1 MTADLKETRD
11 KLQETEAKAHEPIAI
26 TAMSCRFPGDVR
38 SPEDLWRIVSSGTDA
53 LSAFPEDRG
62 WDFEGLF
69 FKDDDEPDKSY
80 SLEGGFVYDVPRFDA
95 DFFGISPREAIAMD
109 PQQRIVLETAWEVVE
124 RAGIDM
130 ASLRGSRTGV
140 FLGTSFQGYGASI
153 ENPPEGTELYL
164 GIGTTIS
171 VASGRVAY
179 SFGLNGPAVTV
190 DTACSSSLV
199 ALHLACQSLRKDE
212 CSMAIVGG
220 VTVMA
225 NAGAFT
231 EFSRQRGLSTSGR
244 CKAFSADADGT
255 GWGEGV
261 GMFLVERLSDARK
274 AGRRVLAVIRGSAM
288 NQDGAS
294 NGLTAPNG
302 PAQQRV
308 IRAALEDAG
317 LSTAQ
322 IDMVEAHGTGTKLGD
337 PIEAQALHAVFGRSR
352 PEGRP
357 LWLGSVK
364 SNIGHTQAA
373 AGAAGLVKTVMALQ
387 QGAIPPTLHI
397 DRPSEHVDW
406 SAGELALPSEL
417 TPWPETG
424 APRRAGVSSFGVSG
438 TNAHVVI
445 EQAPFDDPAPE
456 AVPASAGNGPAVVP
470 WVLSAKS
477 EQALKAQAERLLAH
491 VRENPG
497 VPVADTGYSLAVTR
511 SRFEHRA
518 AVVAAGRE
526 DFEAAL
532 ASIVSGAPVPGV
544 VSGVAGRGT
553 RPVFVFPGQG
563 AQWAGMAVELLESS
577 PVFAARMAECAAAL
591 APHIDWSLLEV
602 SPHPVLSL
610 GLQGTVED
618 TGTDAAV
625 LGTLRRDEGGLD
637 RFLTSLAE
645 AHCHGVTVDWETV
658 FAGTGARRTDLP
670 TYPFQRQRYWPESP
684 VAELADTPDP
694 EDARFWEAVEQGNL
708 AALADAFDP
717 ADAELL
723 DAALPALSSWRR
735 RRRTNATIDSWR
747 YSLGWKPGTAAL
759 DARLTG
765 RWLVVVPDH
774 LDAETS
780 ATADTLTAGLLRH
793 GAEADRR
800 TLAELAALEGVE
812 DVDGVLSLLA
822 LGTAAHP
829 SAHPE
834 VPAGPAVTVE
844 LLRALAGLGATA
856 PLWAVTRAAVRV
868 GVSDRA
874 VDPAQSAVWGLGRV
888 AALELPQGWGGLV
901 DLPAGLD
908 DRGASRLCGILAA
921 AGDEDQWAVRD
932 SGAYV
937 CRLTRSPLGGRPGSR
952 NWTPRG
958 TVLVTGGTGAIASRV
973 ARRLAETGAE
983 HLVLTSRRGPDAPG
997 APELRDELTA
1007 LGVRVTVAACD
1018 VADRDALEALVGGL
1032 REAGE
1037 TITAVLHA
1045 AGVDRAGDILTL
1057 DAEQLREV
1065 LAAKTLGAAH
1075 LDALFDDDPLDA
1087 FVLFSSNS
1095 GVWGSGGHAAY
1106 AASNAYLDGLALN
1119 RRSRGLTATS
1129 VAWGAWDGGGM
1140 SGGDAGEQL
1149 ARRGL
1154 AAMPVEPAL
1163 EALQQAVEH
1172 DETCVSVA
1180 DMDWERFAPV
1190 YSMSRPRP
1198 LIGDIPEV
1206 RRALAREEDTAPD
1219 AQAGSSAL
1227 RGRLDGLT
1235 ADRRREVLLDL
1246 VRGEAAAVLG
1256 HQDADAVPPARAFR
1270 ELGFDSLTAVELR
1283 NRLSEATGLKLPT
1296 TLVFDHPDATRLA
1309 AFLGEELL
1317 GTRTATTV
1325 VDRATGFSDDEPIAI
1340 VGMACRYPGDVS
1352 SPDDL
1357 WRLVAEGADAMG
1369 AFPGNR
1375 GWDLD
1380 AVYDPEGRPG
1390 ASYVAEGGFVACA
1403 GHFDPAFFGIS
1414 PREAL
1419 AMDPQQRL
1427 LLETSWEAFEH
1438 AGIDPTTLHGSRTGV
1453 YAGTNGQDY
1462 APLLMASAEGADSTL
1477 TSNAASVLSG
1487 RVSYTLGLEGP
1498 AATVDTG
1505 CSSSLVALHLAAQAL
1520 RRGECDLALAGG
1532 VTVMSTPMS
1541 FTEFS
1546 RQRGMAADGRVK
1558 AFADAADGT
1567 GWGEGVGVLVV
1578 ERLSDARRNGHH
1590 VLAVLRGS
1598 AVNQDGASNGLTAPN
1613 GPSQQRVIRAAL
1625 ADAGLTPADVDAVE
1639 AHGTGTT
1646 LGDPIEAQALLTTYG
1661 QERPADGRPLWL
1673 GSIKS
1678 NVGHTQAAAGVAGVI
1693 KMVMA
1698 MRHGVLPPTL
1708 HVDRPSGKVDWSA
1721 GAVELLT
1728 EAQEWPA
1735 AQDRPRRAG
1744 VSSFGV
1750 SGTNAHVIIEQAPAE
1765 ESTADPET
1773 VPVPA
1778 GAVTVPWVLSAKS
1791 EQALKAQAER
1801 LLAHVWENPDVPVA
1815 DIGYSLALTRT
1826 AFSHRAAVVAA
1837 ERDAFETALT
1847 SLVEGA
1853 PSTAVTTASTAGR
1866 AAKTVFVFPGQGAQ
1880 WAGMAVE
1887 LLESSPVFA
1896 ARMAECAAAL
1906 APHIDWSLLDV
1917 VRSGEGLERVDVVQ
1931 PVLWAVMVS
1940 LAELWRSYG
1949 VQPAAVIGHS
1959 QGEIAAAAVA
1969 GILSLE
1975 DAAK

>member
-1 MTADLKETRD
+1 MTDASKTDEQKLRYFLKRVTADLKETRD

-477 EQALKAQAERLLAH
+477 EQALKAQAERLLGH

-532 ASIVSGAPVPGV
+532 ASIASGAPVPGV

-553 RPVFVFPGQG
+553 RP
-563 AQWAGMAVELLESS
+563 
-577 PVFAARMAECAAAL
+577 
-591 APHIDWSLLEV
+591 
-602 SPHPVLSL
+602 
-610 GLQGTVED
+610 
-618 TGTDAAV
+618 
-625 LGTLRRDEGGLD
+625 
-637 RFLTSLAE
+637 
-645 AHCHGVTVDWETV
+645 
-658 FAGTGARRTDLP
+658 
-670 TYPFQRQRYWPESP
+670 
-684 VAELADTPDP
+684 
-694 EDARFWEAVEQGNL
+694 
-708 AALADAFDP
+708 
-717 ADAELL
+717 
-723 DAALPALSSWRR
+723 
-735 RRRTNATIDSWR
+735 
-747 YSLGWKPGTAAL
+747 
-759 DARLTG
+759 
-765 RWLVVVPDH
+765 
-774 LDAETS
+774 
-780 ATADTLTAGLLRH
+780 
-793 GAEADRR
+793 
-800 TLAELAALEGVE
+800 
-812 DVDGVLSLLA
+812 
-822 LGTAAHP
+822 
-829 SAHPE
+829 
-834 VPAGPAVTVE
+834 
-844 LLRALAGLGATA
+844 
-856 PLWAVTRAAVRV
+856 
-868 GVSDRA
+868 
-874 VDPAQSAVWGLGRV
+874 
-888 AALELPQGWGGLV
+888 
-901 DLPAGLD
+901 
-908 DRGASRLCGILAA
+908 
-921 AGDEDQWAVRD
+921 
-932 SGAYV
+932 
-937 CRLTRSPLGGRPGSR
+937 
-952 NWTPRG
+952 
-958 TVLVTGGTGAIASRV
+958 
-973 ARRLAETGAE
+973 
-983 HLVLTSRRGPDAPG
+983 
-997 APELRDELTA
+997 
-1007 LGVRVTVAACD
+1007 
-1018 VADRDALEALVGGL
+1018 
-1032 REAGE
+1032 
-1037 TITAVLHA
+1037 
-1045 AGVDRAGDILTL
+1045 
-1057 DAEQLREV
+1057 
-1065 LAAKTLGAAH
+1065 
-1075 LDALFDDDPLDA
+1075 
-1087 FVLFSSNS
+1087 
-1095 GVWGSGGHAAY
+1095 
-1106 AASNAYLDGLALN
+1106 
-1119 RRSRGLTATS
+1119 
-1129 VAWGAWDGGGM
+1129 
-1140 SGGDAGEQL
+1140 
-1149 ARRGL
+1149 
-1154 AAMPVEPAL
+1154 
-1163 EALQQAVEH
+1163 
-1172 DETCVSVA
+1172 
-1180 DMDWERFAPV
+1180 
-1190 YSMSRPRP
+1190 
-1198 LIGDIPEV
+1198 
-1206 RRALAREEDTAPD
+1206 
-1219 AQAGSSAL
+1219 
-1227 RGRLDGLT
+1227 
-1235 ADRRREVLLDL
+1235 
-1246 VRGEAAAVLG
+1246 
-1256 HQDADAVPPARAFR
+1256 
-1270 ELGFDSLTAVELR
+1270 
-1283 NRLSEATGLKLPT
+1283 
-1296 TLVFDHPDATRLA
+1296 
-1309 AFLGEELL
+1309 
-1317 GTRTATTV
+1317 
-1325 VDRATGFSDDEPIAI
+1325 
-1340 VGMACRYPGDVS
+1340 
-1352 SPDDL
+1352 
-1357 WRLVAEGADAMG
+1357 
-1369 AFPGNR
+1369 
-1375 GWDLD
+1375 
-1380 AVYDPEGRPG
+1380 
-1390 ASYVAEGGFVACA
+1390 
-1403 GHFDPAFFGIS
+1403 
-1414 PREAL
+1414 
-1419 AMDPQQRL
+1419 
-1427 LLETSWEAFEH
+1427 
-1438 AGIDPTTLHGSRTGV
+1438 
-1453 YAGTNGQDY
+1453 
-1462 APLLMASAEGADSTL
+1462 
-1477 TSNAASVLSG
+1477 
-1487 RVSYTLGLEGP
+1487 
-1498 AATVDTG
+1498 
-1505 CSSSLVALHLAAQAL
+1505 
-1520 RRGECDLALAGG
+1520 
-1532 VTVMSTPMS
+1532 
-1541 FTEFS
+1541 
-1546 RQRGMAADGRVK
+1546 
-1558 AFADAADGT
+1558 
-1567 GWGEGVGVLVV
+1567 
-1578 ERLSDARRNGHH
+1578 
-1590 VLAVLRGS
+1590 
-1598 AVNQDGASNGLTAPN
+1598 
-1613 GPSQQRVIRAAL
+1613 
-1625 ADAGLTPADVDAVE
+1625 
-1639 AHGTGTT
+1639 
-1646 LGDPIEAQALLTTYG
+1646 
-1661 QERPADGRPLWL
+1661 
-1673 GSIKS
+1673 
-1678 NVGHTQAAAGVAGVI
+1678 
-1693 KMVMA
+1693 
-1698 MRHGVLPPTL
+1698 
-1708 HVDRPSGKVDWSA
+1708 
-1721 GAVELLT
+1721 
-1728 EAQEWPA
+1728 
-1735 AQDRPRRAG
+1735 
-1744 VSSFGV
+1744 
-1750 SGTNAHVIIEQAPAE
+1750 
-1765 ESTADPET
+1765 
-1773 VPVPA
+1773 
-1778 GAVTVPWVLSAKS
+1778 
-1791 EQALKAQAER
+1791 
-1801 LLAHVWENPDVPVA
+1801 
-1815 DIGYSLALTRT
+1815 
-1826 AFSHRAAVVAA
+1826 
-1837 ERDAFETALT
+1837 
-1847 SLVEGA
+1847 
-1853 PSTAVTTASTAGR
+1853 
-1866 AAKTVFVFPGQGAQ
+1866 VFVFPGQGAQ

-1975 DAAK
+1975 DAAKVVALRSRAITALAGLGGMVSIAQPAAWVRDTITAWDGRISVAAVNGPSSTVVSGDVDALDQLIAACESAGIRARTVDVDYASHSAHVEAIRDELARLLDGITPQQGGTPLYSSLTGRLLAETPMDGGYWYDNLRNTVEFEDATRAALADGHTVLIEVSPHTVLSLGLQGTVEDAGTDAAVLGTLRRDEGGPERFLTSLAEAHCHGVAVDWDTVYAGTGARRTDLPTYAFQGNRYWIADEIAPPAPAAAEVNPADAAFWEAVEHADVQAVADVLRVDAEEASLALGATVPYLSAWRKRLRETSSTDDWRYEVTWRAHPRPSTARLTGTWLVPVAESLADDPYTAAVLAALEQHGAEAVLLPVPEADTTDPQALAARVGDALAPEHPAAPAGVLSLLALDGVPHPDASAVPRGYAATVTLLQALGRAGVHAPLWTATRGAVSVNVADPLDSPYQAAVWGMGRVAALEHPDRWGGLIDLPSVLDERTSALLAAALGDTGPEDQLAVRTAGTFVRRLRRLPLKAASGDNSWRTHGSGPRHRRHRRARRPGRPLARGQRRRAPPARQPPRPRRTGRRRAARRTHRPRSPGHRRRLRHREPRRARRPPRVRARGPAAERRGAHRRRARRQRHRLAGPRADRPGPARQGAGRVQPARADRRPRPQGVRALLLLRRHRRHPRPGQLRPGQRRPGRPRRAPQGPRPARHLRRLGRLGGRRHGRGRLRRHPQPPRPAGDEARTRHRGAPAGPGAGRDQPAHRRHRLGTLLHRLHRDQVQPAARGRPRGPGGRPGPGRGRRRRRAVRAGPAPGRPDRAGAGERPRGADPRVRLRGPRLLRERGRAGPQGVPRDGLRLRHRRRAAQPTVLPDRPETAGHDRVRLPHFQDSGRVHAGPATPGR